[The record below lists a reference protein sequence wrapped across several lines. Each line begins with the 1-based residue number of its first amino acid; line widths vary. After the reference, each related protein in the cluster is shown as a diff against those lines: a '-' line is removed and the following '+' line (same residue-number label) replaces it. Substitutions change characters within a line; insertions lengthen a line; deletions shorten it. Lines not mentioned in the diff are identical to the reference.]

1 MDIHGLKV
9 KEWKTILH
17 ENTNEKRA
25 GVAILITGKNRHEV
39 ENCYE
44 TKKKTYDKRV
54 NKSRRLTDKI
64 YTYIHILTKHQ
75 SSKMYEAILTEL
87 KKEMR

>member
-44 TKKKTYDKRV
+44 TKKKHMIKESISLEDLQTKY
-54 NKSRRLTDKI
+54 TPI
-64 YTYIHILTKHQ
+64 YTY
-75 SSKMYEAILTEL
+75 
-87 KKEMR
+87 